1 MKKYSCFFLVMA
13 LFAFAPLTAQEPA
26 KFIDSA
32 ALQKVKAE
40 LLQKFGEAEKFRI
53 DRGVE
58 QVAGLWRAADGSG
71 DDFAAFCRENFAAAG
86 KPQQALFEKLAFYNE
101 VLGGYF
107 NAMAQDKDQ
116 PVDLDWGEI
125 TPVDIAM
132 NGFDPSAHL
141 SEDLFQGKLAFISLL
156 NFPVYSLAEKTALGA
171 KWDRRQWAY
180 ARMGGSN
187 IMRLPAEVNQ
197 AISAKMAAAGRY
209 ISDYNIFMGS
219 LVGPDMK
226 TLFPADM
233 KLISHWG
240 IRDELKARY
249 ADKKGLA
256 KQKMIFKVM
265 GRIINQEIPAVMVNS
280 GKYQW
285 DPFSNTVYENG
296 KAIAGERE
304 ADERY
309 RTWLS
314 TFQAMRLIDAYS
326 PLYPTHIRRSFDV
339 SREIPEKDVETM
351 FGKLLASPQVKKVAA
366 LIRRRLGR
374 KLQPFDIW
382 YNGFKGN
389 AAINEEELD
398 AIVAGRYPTPE
409 AFEKDMPRIL
419 IRLGFSQD
427 GAAAIAPHIQVD
439 PARGSGHNSQ
449 TQSRRFKSRLRTRIG
464 AKGMNY
470 KGYSIALHEMGHAVE
485 NVLDLYNMDYFPLAG
500 VPNTAFTE
508 AIAYVFQDRALDIL
522 GIEQKNPRARDL
534 QTLDSFWNSYEIM
547 GVSLLD
553 MKVWHWLYDHP
564 QATAAELKQAV
575 LTAAREI
582 WNTYYAGIFGVRDQ
596 VILAVYSHMIDST
609 LYLPD
614 YSIGH
619 VIQLQIEEYLRDKT
633 VGPEIERMLAAGNIP
648 PQFWMKN
655 AVGSEISV
663 EPMLKAVDRALLIVK
678 K

>member
-398 AIVAGRYPTPE
+398 KIVAGRYPTPE

>member
-1 MKKYSCFFLVMA
+1 MKKNLMLLVILCGMV
-13 LFAFAPLTAQEPA
+13 LPPLAAQEA
-26 KFIDSA
+26 ARFIDA
-32 ALQKVKAE
+32 ATLAKAKAE
-40 LLQKFGEAEKFRI
+40 LLQKFGSTEKFRVE
-53 DRGVE
+53 RGLD
-58 QVAGLWRAADGSG
+58 QVAGLWRAEDGKG
-71 DDFAAFCRENFAAAG
+71 TDFVAFCQENFAPEG
-86 KPQQALFEKLAFYNE
+86 KPLQALFEKLAFYNE

-125 TPVDIAM
+125 TPIDIVM
-132 NGFDPSAHL
+132 NNFNPAAHL
-141 SEDLFQGKLAFISLL
+141 SEDLFQSRLAFISLL
-156 NFPVYSLAEKTALGA
+156 NFPVYSLAEKTALGT

-187 IMRLPAEVNQ
+187 PTRLPAEVNQ
-197 AISAKMAAAGRY
+197 AISAKMAEAGRY

-265 GRIINQEIPAVMVNS
+265 ERIINQEIPAVMVNS
-280 GKYQW
+280 DKYQW
-285 DPFSNTVYENG
+285 DPFSNAVFENG
-296 KAIAGERE
+296 KVVAAERE
-304 ADERY
+304 ADDRY
-309 RTWLS
+309 QTLLS
-314 TFQAMRLIDAYS
+314 TFQAMRLIDPYS

-339 SREIPEKDVETM
+339 SREIPEKDVEAM
-351 FGKLLASPQVKKVAA
+351 FGKLLSSPQVKQVAL
-366 LIRRRLGR
+366 LIRKRLGR

-389 AAINEEELD
+389 AAINEEDLD
-398 AIVAGRYPTPE
+398 KIVAGKYPTPE

-419 IRLGFSQD
+419 VQLGFSQ
-427 GAAAIAPHIQVD
+427 ASAVAITPHIQVD

-449 TQSRRFKSRLRTRIG
+449 TQSRLFKSRLRTRIG
-464 AKGMNY
+464 SKGMNY

-485 NVLDLYNMDYFPLAG
+485 NVLDLYKMDYFSLAG

-522 GIEQKNPRARDL
+522 GIEQNNPRAGDL
-534 QTLDSFWNSYEIM
+534 QTLDSFWNAYEIM

-564 QATAAELKQAV
+564 QATAAELKLSV
-575 LTAAREI
+575 LAAAREI
-582 WNTYYAGIFGVRDQ
+582 WNKYYAGIFSVRDQ
-596 VILAVYSHMIDST
+596 VILAVYSHMIDAA

-655 AVGSEISV
+655 AVGSDISV
-663 EPMLKAVDRALLIVK
+663 EPMLKAVDRALRIVK

>member
-1 MKKYSCFFLVMA
+1 
-13 LFAFAPLTAQEPA
+13 
-26 KFIDSA
+26 
-32 ALQKVKAE
+32 
-40 LLQKFGEAEKFRI
+40 
-53 DRGVE
+53 
-58 QVAGLWRAADGSG
+58 
-71 DDFAAFCRENFAAAG
+71 
-86 KPQQALFEKLAFYNE
+86 KLAFYHE

-107 NAMAQDKDQ
+107 NSMSQDKDQ

-141 SEDLFQGKLAFISLL
+141 SEDLFQSKLAFISLL
-156 NFPVYSLAEKTALGA
+156 NFPVYSLAEKTVLGA

-187 IMRLPAEVNQ
+187 PMRLPAEVNQ
-197 AISAKMAAAGRY
+197 EISRKMAAAGRY

-249 ADKKGLA
+249 ADKNGLA
-256 KQKMIFKVM
+256 RQKMIFKVM
-265 GRIINQEIPAVMVNS
+265 ERIVRQEIPAVMVNS

-285 DPFSNTVYENG
+285 DPFSNTVYENR
-296 KAIAGERE
+296 KPVASVRE
-304 ADERY
+304 ADDRY

-314 TFQAMRLIDAYS
+314 TFQAMRLIDTYS

-339 SREIPEKDVETM
+339 GREIPEQDVEAM
-351 FGKLLASPQVKKVAA
+351 FTKLLASPQVKKVAA
-366 LIRRRLGR
+366 LVRRRLGR

-389 AAINEEELD
+389 AAIDEEELD
-398 AIVAGRYPTPE
+398 KIVAGRYPTTE

-419 IRLGFSQD
+419 LRLGFSQD
-427 GAAAIAPHIQVD
+427 SAAAIVPHIQVD

-449 TQSRRFKSRLRTRIG
+449 TQSRLFKSRLRTRIG
-464 AKGMNY
+464 PKGMNY

-485 NVLDLYNMDYFPLAG
+485 NVLDLYRIDYFPLAG

-522 GIEQKNPRARDL
+522 GIEQKNPRAHDL
-534 QTLDSFWNSYEIM
+534 QMLDSFWNAYEIM

-553 MKVWHWLYDHP
+553 MTVWRWLVDHP
-564 QATAAELKQAV
+564 QATAADLKQAV
-575 LTAAREI
+575 LAAARDI
-582 WNTYYAGIFGVRDQ
+582 WNKYFAGVFGVRDQ
-596 VILAVYSHMIDST
+596 IILAVYSHMIDST

-614 YSIGH
+614 YAIGH
-619 VIQLQIEEYLRDKT
+619 VIQVQIEEYLREKT
-633 VGPEIERMLAAGNIP
+633 VGPEIERMVAAGNVP

-655 AVGSEISV
+655 AVGGEIAV
-663 EPMLKAVDRALLIVK
+663 EPMLQAVERALKKVK
-678 K
+678 

>member
-1 MKKYSCFFLVMA
+1 MKKNLLFLLTLLWLA
-13 LFAFAPLTAQEPA
+13 LPPLTAQEPA
-26 KFIDSA
+26 KFIADGT
-32 ALQKVKAE
+32 LQKVKAE
-40 LLQKFGEAEKFRI
+40 LLQKFGEPERFRVE
-53 DRGVE
+53 RGVE
-58 QVAGLWRAADGSG
+58 QTAGLWRAEDGS
-71 DDFAAFCRENFAAAG
+71 DKEFSAFCRENFAAAG
-86 KPQQALFEKLAFYNE
+86 KQLQSLFEKLGFYNE
-101 VLGGYF
+101 ILGGYF
-107 NAMAQDKDQ
+107 NAMSQDKDQ

-125 TPVDIAM
+125 TPVDIVM
-132 NGFDPSAHL
+132 NGFNPSAHL
-141 SEDLFQGKLAFISLL
+141 SEDLFQSKLTFISLL

-187 IMRLPAEVNQ
+187 TTRLPAEVNQ
-197 AISAKMAAAGRY
+197 AISAEMAAAGRY

-265 GRIINQEIPAVMVNS
+265 ERIISQEIPAVMVNS

-285 DPFSNTVYENG
+285 DPFSNTVFENG

-304 ADERY
+304 ADDRY
-309 RTWLS
+309 RTFLS

-339 SREIPEKDVETM
+339 SREIPEKDVEAM
-351 FGKLLASPQVKKVAA
+351 FDNLLSSPQVKKVAA
-366 LIRRRLGR
+366 LIRKRLGR

-398 AIVAGRYPTPE
+398 KIVAGKYPNPE

-419 IRLGFSQD
+419 VRLGFSQ
-427 GAAAIAPHIQVD
+427 ASAVAITPHIQVD
-439 PARGSGHNSQ
+439 PARGSGHNAQ
-449 TQSRRFKSRLRTRIG
+449 TQSRHFKSRLRTRLG
-464 AKGMNY
+464 PKGMNY

-522 GIEQKNPRARDL
+522 GIEQKNPQARDL

-553 MKVWHWLYDHP
+553 MKAWHWLYTHP
-564 QATAAELKQAV
+564 QSTATELKQAV
-575 LTAAREI
+575 LAAAKEI
-582 WNTYYAGIFGVRDQ
+582 WNKYYAGVFGVRDQ

-614 YSIGH
+614 YAIGH
-619 VIQLQIEEYLRDKT
+619 IIQFQIEEYLRDKT

-655 AVGSEISV
+655 AVGNEIAV
-663 EPMLKAVDRALLIVK
+663 EPMLKAAERAIK
-678 K
+678 TANQ

>member
-1 MKKYSCFFLVMA
+1 MKKVFFLI
-13 LFAFAPLTAQEPA
+13 LFLVLASMTTVEAQDPG
-26 KFIDSA
+26 KLIHGDS
-32 ALQKVKAE
+32 LQKVKAE
-40 LLQKFGEAEKFRI
+40 LLRKYGEGEKFRVE
-53 DRGVE
+53 RGVD
-58 QVAGLWRAADGSG
+58 QVAGLWRAEDGSNI
-71 DDFAAFCRENFAAAG
+71 DFTAFCLENFAADG
-86 KPQQALFEKLAFYNE
+86 KPLQALFEKLEFYNE
-101 VLGGYF
+101 ILGGYF

-141 SEDLFQGKLAFISLL
+141 SEDLFQSKLAFISLL
-156 NFPVYSLAEKTALGA
+156 NFPVYSLAEKTALGVQ
-171 KWDRRQWAY
+171 WDRRQWAY

-187 IMRLPAEVNQ
+187 ITRLPAEVNQ
-197 AISAKMAAAGRY
+197 AISSKMAAAGRY

-265 GRIINQEIPAVMVNS
+265 ERIISQEIPAFMVNS

-285 DPFSNTVYENG
+285 DPFSNAVYENG
-296 KAIAGERE
+296 KVIVGQRE
-304 ADERY
+304 ADDRY

-326 PLYPTHIRRSFDV
+326 PLYPTHIRRSFDIG
-339 SREIPEKDVETM
+339 REIPEKDVQAM
-351 FGKLLASPQVKKVAA
+351 FDKLLSAPQVKKVAA
-366 LIRRRLGR
+366 LIRERLGR

-398 AIVAGRYPTPE
+398 KIVAGRYPTPE

-419 IRLGFSQD
+419 VRLGFSQ
-427 GAAAIAPHIQVD
+427 ASTAAITPHIQVD

-449 TQSRRFKSRLRTRIG
+449 TVSRRFKSRLRTRIG

-485 NVLDLYNMDYFPLAG
+485 NVLDLFRIDYSSLAG

-522 GIEQKNPRARDL
+522 GIGQKNPQAGDL

-553 MKVWHWLYDHP
+553 MKVWHWLYEHP
-564 QATAAELKQAV
+564 QATAVELKQAV
-575 LTAAREI
+575 LAAAREI

-614 YSIGH
+614 YAIGH
-619 VIQLQIEEYLRDKT
+619 VIQLQIEEYLRNKT
-633 VGPEIERMLAAGNIP
+633 VGPEIERMLAAGDIP

-655 AVGSEISV
+655 AVGTEISV
-663 EPMLKAVDRALLIVK
+663 EPMLTAVERALQISGK
-678 K
+678 

>member
-1 MKKYSCFFLVMA
+1 MKKNLLFLLTLLWLA
-13 LFAFAPLTAQEPA
+13 LPPLTAQEPA
-26 KFIDSA
+26 KFIADGT
-32 ALQKVKAE
+32 LQKVKAE
-40 LLQKFGEAEKFRI
+40 LLQKFGEPERFRVE
-53 DRGVE
+53 RGVE
-58 QVAGLWRAADGSG
+58 QTAGLWRAEDGS
-71 DDFAAFCRENFAAAG
+71 DKEFSAFCRENFAAAG
-86 KPQQALFEKLAFYNE
+86 KQLQSLFEKLGFYNE
-101 VLGGYF
+101 ILGGYF
-107 NAMAQDKDQ
+107 NAMSQDKDQ

-125 TPVDIAM
+125 TPVDIVM
-132 NGFDPSAHL
+132 NGFNPSAHL
-141 SEDLFQGKLAFISLL
+141 SEDLFQSKLTFISLL

-187 IMRLPAEVNQ
+187 TTRLPAEVNQ
-197 AISAKMAAAGRY
+197 AISAEMAAAGRY
-209 ISDYNIFMGS
+209 IS
-219 LVGPDMK
+219 
-226 TLFPADM
+226 ADM

-265 GRIINQEIPAVMVNS
+265 ERIISQEIPAVMVNS

-285 DPFSNTVYENG
+285 DPFSNTVFENG

-304 ADERY
+304 ADDRY
-309 RTWLS
+309 RTFLS

-339 SREIPEKDVETM
+339 SREIPEKDVEAM
-351 FGKLLASPQVKKVAA
+351 FDNLLSSPQVKKVAA
-366 LIRRRLGR
+366 LIRKRLGR

-398 AIVAGRYPTPE
+398 KIVAGKYPNPE

-419 IRLGFSQD
+419 VRLGFSQ
-427 GAAAIAPHIQVD
+427 ASAVAITPHIQVD
-439 PARGSGHNSQ
+439 PARGSGHNAQ
-449 TQSRRFKSRLRTRIG
+449 TQSRHFKSRLRTRLG
-464 AKGMNY
+464 PKGMNY

-522 GIEQKNPRARDL
+522 GIEQKNPQARDL

-553 MKVWHWLYDHP
+553 MKAWHWLYTHP
-564 QATAAELKQAV
+564 QSTATELKQAV
-575 LTAAREI
+575 LAAAKEI
-582 WNTYYAGIFGVRDQ
+582 WNKYYAGVFGVRDQ

-614 YSIGH
+614 YAIGH
-619 VIQLQIEEYLRDKT
+619 IIQFQIEEYLRDKT

-655 AVGSEISV
+655 AVGNEIAV
-663 EPMLKAVDRALLIVK
+663 EPMLKAAERAIK
-678 K
+678 TANQ

>member
-1 MKKYSCFFLVMA
+1 MKKNFICLLTLILAIS
-13 LFAFAPLTAQEPA
+13 PLMTREPA
-26 KFIDSA
+26 GTIDSVT
-32 ALQKVKAE
+32 LEKVKTE
-40 LLQKFGEAEKFRI
+40 LLQKFGAAEKFRVE
-53 DRGVE
+53 RGVD
-58 QVAGLWRAADGSG
+58 QVAGLWRATDGSG
-71 DDFAAFCRENFAAAG
+71 DDFAVFCLENFAADG
-86 KPQQALFEKLAFYNE
+86 KPLQALFEKLAFYNE

-116 PVDLDWGEI
+116 PVDLDWGGI

-141 SEDLFQGKLAFISLL
+141 SEDLFQSKLAFISLL

-187 IMRLPAEVNQ
+187 PMRLPAEVNQ
-197 AISAKMAAAGRY
+197 ENSSKMAAAGRY

-249 ADKKGLA
+249 ADKNGLP

-265 GRIINQEIPAVMVNS
+265 ERIIRQEIPAVMVNS

-296 KAIAGERE
+296 KPVTSVRE
-304 ADERY
+304 ADDRY

-314 TFQAMRLIDAYS
+314 TFQAMRLIDTHS

-339 SREIPEKDVETM
+339 SREIPEQDVEAM
-351 FGKLLASPQVKKVAA
+351 FARLLASPQVNKVAA
-366 LIRRRLGR
+366 LVRRRLGR

-398 AIVAGRYPTPE
+398 KIVAGKYPNPE

-419 IRLGFSQD
+419 ACLGFSQAS
-427 GAAAIAPHIQVD
+427 AAAIAPRIQVD

-449 TQSRRFKSRLRTRIG
+449 TQSRLFKSRLRTRIG
-464 AKGMNY
+464 PKGMNY

-485 NVLDLYNMDYFPLAG
+485 NVLDLYRIDYIPLAG

-534 QTLDSFWNSYEIM
+534 QTLDSFWNAYEIM

-564 QATAAELKQAV
+564 QATAADLKQAV
-575 LTAAREI
+575 LAAARDI
-582 WNTYYAGIFGVRDQ
+582 WNKYFAGVFGVRDQ

-614 YSIGH
+614 YAVGH
-619 VIQLQIEEYLRDKT
+619 VIQLQIEEYLRDKS
-633 VGPEIERMLAAGNIP
+633 VGPEIERMLAAGNVP

-655 AVGSEISV
+655 AVGREISV
-663 EPMLKAVDRALLIVK
+663 EPMLQAVERALKIVK
-678 K
+678 

>member
-1 MKKYSCFFLVMA
+1 MKKLSCLFLF
-13 LFAFAPLTAQEPA
+13 LTLTAFATLTAQEPG
-26 KFIDSA
+26 KLIDSGT
-32 ALQKVKAE
+32 LQKVKAE
-40 LLQKFGEAEKFRI
+40 LLQKFGEAEKFRVE
-53 DRGVE
+53 RGVD

-71 DDFAAFCRENFAAAG
+71 DDFAAFCLGSFAAVG
-86 KPQQALFEKLAFYNE
+86 TPQQALFEKLAFYNE

-107 NAMAQDKDQ
+107 NAMSQDKDQ

-125 TPVDIAM
+125 TPIDIAM

-141 SEDLFQGKLAFISLL
+141 SEDLFQSKLAFISLL

-171 KWDRRQWAY
+171 QWDRRQWAY

-187 IMRLPAEVNQ
+187 ITRLPAEVNQ
-197 AISAKMAAAGRY
+197 AVNTTLAAAGRY

-226 TLFPADM
+226 TFFPADM

-265 GRIINQEIPAVMVNS
+265 ERIVNQEIPAVMVNS
-280 GKYQW
+280 GKNQW
-285 DPFSNTVYENG
+285 EPFSNKVFENG
-296 KAIAGERE
+296 KVIAGERE
-304 ADERY
+304 ADDRY

-339 SREIPEKDVETM
+339 SREIPEKDVEAM
-351 FGKLLASPQVKKVAA
+351 FGRLLSSPQVKKAAA
-366 LIRRRLGR
+366 LIRKRLGR

-389 AAINEEELD
+389 TDINEEELD
-398 AIVAGRYPTPE
+398 KIVAGKYPTPE

-419 IRLGFSQD
+419 VRLGFSQAS
-427 GAAAIAPHIQVD
+427 AAAITPHIQVD

-464 AKGMNY
+464 VQGMNY

-522 GIEQKNPRARDL
+522 GIEQKNPRSRDL

-553 MKVWHWLYDHP
+553 MKVWHWLYAHP
-564 QATAAELKQAV
+564 QATATELKQAV
-575 LTAAREI
+575 LAAAKEI
-582 WNTYYAGIFGVRDQ
+582 WNKYYAGVFGVRDQ

-614 YSIGH
+614 YAIGH

-633 VGPEIERMLAAGNIP
+633 VGAEIERILAAGNVP

-663 EPMLKAVDRALLIVK
+663 EPMLKAAERALKIVK

>member
-1 MKKYSCFFLVMA
+1 MKKNLVSLLA
-13 LFAFAPLTAQEPA
+13 LMVLAISSLPALEPSRS
-26 KFIDSA
+26 IDDVT
-32 ALQKVKAE
+32 LEKVKAE
-40 LLQKFGEAEKFRI
+40 LLQKFGASEKFRVE
-53 DRGVE
+53 RGVD
-58 QVAGLWRAADGSG
+58 QVAGLWRSEDGDGKEFNAFCLENFMADG
-71 DDFAAFCRENFAAAG
+71 
-86 KPQQALFEKLAFYNE
+86 KPLQALFEKLAFYNE
-101 VLGGYF
+101 ILGGYF
-107 NAMAQDKDQ
+107 NAMSQDKDQ

-125 TPVDIAM
+125 TPIDIAM

-141 SEDLFQGKLAFISLL
+141 SEDLFQNKQSFISLL
-156 NFPVYSLAEKTALGA
+156 NFPVFSLAEKTALGGQ
-171 KWDRRQWAY
+171 WDRRQWAY

-197 AISAKMAAAGRY
+197 AVSSTMAAADRY

-226 TLFPADM
+226 PLFPAEM

-249 ADKKGLA
+249 ADKEGLA

-265 GRIINQEIPAVMVNS
+265 ERIISQEIPSVMVNS

-285 DPFSNTVYENG
+285 NPFSNTLYENG
-296 KAIAGERE
+296 KVIAGDRE
-304 ADERY
+304 ADDRY

-339 SREIPEKDVETM
+339 SREIPEKDVEAM
-351 FGKLLASPQVKKVAA
+351 FGKLLSSPQVKKVAA
-366 LIRRRLGR
+366 LIRKRLGR

-398 AIVAGRYPTPE
+398 KIVATRYPTPE

-419 IRLGFSQD
+419 VQLGFSQASAD
-427 GAAAIAPHIQVD
+427 SITPHIQVD

-464 AKGMNY
+464 PKGMNY

-485 NVLDLYNMDYFPLAG
+485 NVLDLFRIDHLSLAG

-522 GIEQKNPRARDL
+522 GIELKKTQGYEL
-534 QTLDSFWNSYEIM
+534 QTLDSFWNAYEIM

-564 QATAAELKQAV
+564 QADAAELKQAV
-575 LTAAREI
+575 LAAARDI
-582 WNTYYAGIFGVRDQ
+582 WNRYYAGIFGVRDQ
-596 VILAVYSHMIDST
+596 SILAVYSHMIHST

-614 YSIGH
+614 YAIGH

-663 EPMLKAVDRALLIVK
+663 IPMLKAVDRALKVAK
-678 K
+678 

>member
-1 MKKYSCFFLVMA
+1 MKKNLLCILTLLLVA
-13 LFAFAPLTAQEPA
+13 ISPLTAQEPA
-26 KFIDSA
+26 RAIDGVT
-32 ALQKVKAE
+32 LEKVKAE
-40 LLQKFGEAEKFRI
+40 LLQKFGEAEKFRVE
-53 DRGVE
+53 RGLE
-58 QVAGLWRAADGSG
+58 QVAGLWRAADGG
-71 DDFAAFCRENFAAAG
+71 GNDFAVFCLENFTADG
-86 KPQQALFEKLAFYNE
+86 KPLQALFEKLAFYNE

-107 NAMAQDKDQ
+107 NAMSLDKDQ

-132 NGFDPSAHL
+132 NDFDPSAHL
-141 SEDLFQGKLAFISLL
+141 SEDLFQSKLAFISLL

-171 KWDRRQWAY
+171 QWGRRQWAY
-180 ARMGGSN
+180 ARMGGRN
-187 IMRLPAEVNQ
+187 ITRLPAEVNQ
-197 AISAKMAAAGRY
+197 AINSKIAEAERY

-219 LVGPDMK
+219 LVDSNMK
-226 TLFPADM
+226 TYFPADM

-249 ADKKGLA
+249 ADPQGLP
-256 KQKMIFKVM
+256 KQKLIYRVM
-265 GRIINQEIPAVMVNS
+265 ERIIRQEIPAVMVNS
-280 GKYQW
+280 GQYQW
-285 DPFSNTVYENG
+285 DPFSNRVYENG
-296 KAIAGERE
+296 KVISGARE

-309 RTWLS
+309 RILLS
-314 TFQAMRLIDAYS
+314 TFQAKRLIDPYS
-326 PLYPTHIRRSFDV
+326 PLYPTHIRRSFDID
-339 SREIPEKDVETM
+339 REIPEKDVEAM
-351 FGKLLASPQVKKVAA
+351 FGKLISSPQVKKVAA
-366 LIRRRLGR
+366 VIRKRLGR
-374 KLQPFDIW
+374 RLQPFDIW

-398 AIVAGRYPTPE
+398 KIVAKRYPNPE

-419 IRLGFSQD
+419 AQLGFSQSS
-427 GAAAIAPHIQVD
+427 AAAITPYIQVD
-439 PARGSGHNSQ
+439 PARGSGHNAQ
-449 TQSRRFKSRLRTRIG
+449 TVSRRFKSRLRTRI
-464 AKGMNY
+464 APQGMNY

-485 NVLDLYNMDYFPLAG
+485 NVLDLFNIDYFPLAG

-508 AIAYVFQDRALDIL
+508 AVAYVFQGRALDIL
-522 GIEQKNPRARDL
+522 GIEQKNPQVRHL
-534 QTLDSFWNSYEIM
+534 QALDSFWNAYEIM

-564 QATAAELKQAV
+564 QATAAELKEAV
-575 LTAAREI
+575 LAAAREI
-582 WNTYYAGIFGVRDQ
+582 WNKYYAGIFGVRDQ
-596 VILAVYSHMIDST
+596 VILAVYSHMIEAA

-614 YSIGH
+614 YAIGH

-663 EPMLKAVDRALLIVK
+663 EPMLKSVDRALRIVK

>member
-427 GAAAIAPHIQVD
+427 SAAAIAPHIQVD

>member
-1 MKKYSCFFLVMA
+1 
-13 LFAFAPLTAQEPA
+13 
-26 KFIDSA
+26 
-32 ALQKVKAE
+32 
-40 LLQKFGEAEKFRI
+40 
-53 DRGVE
+53 
-58 QVAGLWRAADGSG
+58 
-71 DDFAAFCRENFAAAG
+71 
-86 KPQQALFEKLAFYNE
+86 
-101 VLGGYF
+101 
-107 NAMAQDKDQ
+107 
-116 PVDLDWGEI
+116 
-125 TPVDIAM
+125 
-132 NGFDPSAHL
+132 
-141 SEDLFQGKLAFISLL
+141 
-156 NFPVYSLAEKTALGA
+156 
-171 KWDRRQWAY
+171 
-180 ARMGGSN
+180 
-187 IMRLPAEVNQ
+187 
-197 AISAKMAAAGRY
+197 
-209 ISDYNIFMGS
+209 
-219 LVGPDMK
+219 
-226 TLFPADM
+226 
-233 KLISHWG
+233 
-240 IRDELKARY
+240 
-249 ADKKGLA
+249 
-256 KQKMIFKVM
+256 
-265 GRIINQEIPAVMVNS
+265 MVNS

-427 GAAAIAPHIQVD
+427 SAAAIAPHIQVD

>member
-1 MKKYSCFFLVMA
+1 MKKYSCFFLLMA
-13 LFAFAPLTAQEPA
+13 LVAFATLTAQEPA

-339 SREIPEKDVETM
+339 SREIPEKDVEAM

-427 GAAAIAPHIQVD
+427 SAAAIAPHIQVD